1 MAVTV
6 EDLDRRVTALEHAQ
20 NDTTGTLRWAAATLG
35 QMRAVQDEHTQRLDR
50 VEATLSNHTQRL
62 ERIEA
67 TLGNHTQRLDSIEGR
82 LDRLEA
88 KMDAF
93 PRAVA
98 EQLEA
103 TERRLLAAIT
113 RR

>member
-6 EDLDRRVTALEHAQ
+6 EDLDRRVTALERTQ
-20 NDTTGTLRWAAATLG
+20 NDTTETLRWTAATLG
-35 QMRAVQDEHTQRLDR
+35 QMRAVQDEH
-50 VEATLSNHTQRL
+50 AQRL
-62 ERIEA
+62 ERIQT
-67 TLGNHTQRLDSIEGR
+67 TLADHTQRLDGIDTRLDSIEGR

-88 KMDAF
+88 KVDAF

-103 TERRLLAAIT
+103 SEKRLLAAIAG
-113 RR
+113 R